1 MRRALALVLWCT
13 PGCALLDALASNDG
27 PGPIPE
33 PNEIGTEGEGE
44 GEGFEGEGEPEGPCQ
59 SGAQLAARAVAV
71 GFDRSCAL
79 GCDGAITCWGAGTL
93 EAPAG
98 PFVEVTVGQSFACGR
113 RADGAVACFGEQ
125 GVALEGAFT
134 TIRAGQ
140 GFVCGLDDSA
150 SLQCDGDMSYPSF
163 ALPTGPLSTLAAGWA
178 YVCGERLESG
188 ALLCG
193 GTFSAPEPPAVELH
207 DVGVGSRFACGLDAS
222 GEIYCFDA
230 ERAVPR
236 PTGAFTTIGVG
247 DGTACAVRADNAT
260 LTCFTE
266 TDDGAEILA
275 QTPTGR
281 FLSVAVATAH
291 ACAVRE
297 DHSVVC
303 WGRDLYGRLDVP

>member
-13 PGCALLDALASNDG
+13 PGCALLDALASNDA
-27 PGPIPE
+27 PGPLPE

-44 GEGFEGEGEPEGPCQ
+44 GEGLAGEGEPEGPCQ

-79 GCDGAITCWGAGTL
+79 GCDGTITCWGAGTL

-98 PFVEVTVGQSFACGR
+98 PFVEVTVSQSFACGR
-113 RADGAVACFGEQ
+113 RADGAVAWFGEQ

-150 SLQCDGDMSYPSF
+150 SLHCDGDMSYPSF

-222 GEIYCFDA
+222 GEIYCFAAAHGCVHHD
-230 ERAVPR
+230 RCWRWHRVR
-236 PTGAFTTIGVG
+236 GARRQRDPHLLHRDGRRRGDPGADSHRSLPVG
-247 DGTACAVRADNAT
+247 GGGHGAC
-260 LTCFTE
+260 
-266 TDDGAEILA
+266 
-275 QTPTGR
+275 
-281 FLSVAVATAH
+281 
-291 ACAVRE
+291 
-297 DHSVVC
+297 VC
-303 WGRDLYGRLDVP
+303 GS